1 MAAISPLSLLRPFDQ
16 LLDAPALVGRQR
28 PALDDLDAIAG
39 LELVLLVVRLVLRP
53 AVQVLA
59 VLGVRYAPLDHHDA
73 RLVHLVARD
82 DADHAALV
90 DFVTGHFRSPVPWLA
105 ASSPR
110 ASSLFPW
117 PGLRWSPPW
126 PPYRRR
132 R

>member
-28 PALDDLDAIAG
+28 AALDDLDAIAR

-53 AVQVLA
+53 AGQVLA
-59 VLGVRYAPLDHHDA
+59 VLGVRDAALDHHDA

-90 DFVTGHFRSPVPWLA
+90 DFVTGHVTSPL
-105 ASSPR
+105 SSTGSLTSWR
-110 ASSLFPW
+110 AS
-117 PGLRWSPPW
+117 W
-126 PPYRRR
+126 PPVLRSLPSWP
-132 R
+132 